1 MVPPFLKDFV
11 RAHSSMPD
19 ERIAELAPHFT
30 PVTIEQ
36 GQHLLHAGTVN
47 DRYLVVAE
55 GWLRSYT
62 LDIDGDEVTT
72 AFSGPMT
79 AVFDVDSFFMRTASL
94 ESIVAIS
101 RVTGAELSFA
111 GLNHL
116 FHTYPEFREM
126 GRMILVKGFAALK
139 RRTLSMINLSA
150 EERYGLLMKTQP
162 ELFQYAQLKQIAS
175 YLGVTD
181 TSLSR
186 IRREYVKA

>member
-1 MVPPFLKDFV
+1 MVPAFLQDFI
-11 RAHSSMPD
+11 RAHSNMPD
-19 ERIAELAPHFT
+19 ERIEELAAHFK
-30 PVTIEQ
+30 PVTVEQ
-36 GQHLLHAGTVN
+36 GEHLLHAGTVN
-47 DRYLVVAE
+47 DRYLVVGQ
-55 GWLRSYT
+55 GWLRSFT

-72 AFSGPMT
+72 AFAGPVN
-79 AVFDVDSFFMRTASL
+79 AVFDVDSFFMRTPSL

-126 GRMILVKGFAALK
+126 GRMVLVKGFVALK

-150 EERYGLLMKTQP
+150 EERYGMLMKTQP
-162 ELFQYAQLKQIAS
+162 ELFQHAQLKHIAS

>member
-1 MVPPFLKDFV
+1 MVPTFLKDFI
-11 RAHSSMPD
+11 RAHSPMPD
-19 ERIAELAPHFT
+19 ARLEEIARHCT
-30 PVTIEQ
+30 PVTLEQ
-36 GQHLLHAGTVN
+36 GEHLLHAGAVN
-47 DRYLVVAE
+47 DRYLIVGQ
-55 GWLRSYT
+55 GWLRSFT
-62 LDIDGDEVTT
+62 LDIDGDDVTT
-72 AFSGPMT
+72 AFAGPGN
-79 AVFDVDSFFMRTASL
+79 AVFDVDSFFMRTPSL

-126 GRMILVKGFAALK
+126 GRMILVRNFVALK
-139 RRTLSMINLSA
+139 RRTLAVINLSA

-162 ELFQYAQLKQIAS
+162 ELFQHAQLKHIAS